1 MTRSG
6 QRTRLRRARREA
18 AVDRVRQRRR
28 DVSCCLSFSSC
39 LSLSLCLCVCVYIQA
54 SLPDC
59 DQLSF
64 CSALIARRF
73 VPLFWRAFLRAL
85 RRGFRVSIVRW
96 PGQRVGDRLRVSRP
110 GSWPPLRTRTPLPF
124 PPPPLS
130 SALSSSP
137 EPQRPIFV
145 NAMASLCSLTLSL
158 SRSCCGVRAVD
169 GARRQSD
176 SAGRSWGGECF
187 GRAAE
192 CERDIPSPTNKT
204 PRPRLDCRLSI
215 RSRSIRSRSQLSL
228 I

>member
-28 DVSCCLSFSSC
+28 AVSCCLSFSSC

-158 SRSCCGVRAVD
+158 SLAPVVASGRWMAHADRVTAQDVHGAGNVLAGLLSVR
-169 GARRQSD
+169 GTFRARRIKH
-176 SAGRSWGGECF
+176 
-187 GRAAE
+187 RA
-192 CERDIPSPTNKT
+192 RDWTVVCLSVQGLSVQGLN
-204 PRPRLDCRLSI
+204 CR
-215 RSRSIRSRSQLSL
+215 
-228 I
+228 